1 MDKFQEIKN
10 NHLALTQYYRWYQ
23 VYELPFNTARINNQL
38 DILSE
43 DVEISSQAGTTKGKD
58 GLADRLKIF
67 EGWQN
72 AHHVKNT
79 QVLLEDQN
87 TLRLEADIL
96 YQNIRPDD
104 SRYSYTIHY
113 STLLNLR
120 ENDLPVF
127 KAVTIQPTGII
138 ENPEFT
144 SAYAENRA
152 KSFMHYWLYLMET
165 IESNAH
171 KFEELLAEKFEL
183 NMSTNP
189 KIETLEKFQ
198 EWASSIP
205 TRIKS
210 SAHFPKNLI
219 VKENQDQ
226 TIQVSVDFEWQ
237 GISIDDKPMIA
248 ETHHDWTLENNLD
261 ERFARMKTMTVTQT
275 KPFQIVETK

>member
-43 DVEISSQAGTTKGKD
+43 DIEISSQAGTTKGKND
-58 GLADRLKIF
+58 LADRLKIF

-79 QVLLEDQN
+79 QVSIEDEN

-127 KAVTIQPTGII
+127 KAITLQPTGVI

-165 IESNAH
+165 IESNAP
-171 KFEELLAEKFEL
+171 KFEELLADKFEL

-198 EWASSIP
+198 EWASSVP
-205 TRIKS
+205 KRIKS
-210 SAHFPKNLI
+210 SGHFPKNLK

-226 TIQVSVDFEWQ
+226 TIEVSVDFEWQ

-248 ETHHDWTLENNLD
+248 ETHHEWILENNLD
-261 ERFARMKTMTVTQT
+261 ERFARMKTMVVTQI
-275 KPFQIVETK
+275 KPFQIVEN